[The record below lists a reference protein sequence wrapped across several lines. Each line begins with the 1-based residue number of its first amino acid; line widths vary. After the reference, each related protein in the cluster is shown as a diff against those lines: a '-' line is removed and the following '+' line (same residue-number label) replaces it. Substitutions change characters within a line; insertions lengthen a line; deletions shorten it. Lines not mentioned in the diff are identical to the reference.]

1 MINIPEI
8 LVANGTGA
16 FLVLFLLLY
25 RILIAQTNQF
35 DEKAYNFMLIITFI
49 ATINETLS
57 FIIDARPGFIFH
69 ILQYISN
76 TISSASSGIIGYC
89 WCLFVEYHIHRN
101 FERIKKKSRIL
112 AIPLIIATILIFIN
126 LLGTGIIFDIS
137 KENVYTRGPMNFILY
152 IFVFVYYIES
162 IYTVHKAKYDSIL
175 VEFFPIYYF
184 IIPCM
189 IGTMIQGFFFGVS
202 TIWLCVAIAFIL
214 VYIEIQISISF
225 IDDLSGLYNRKYM
238 NHYLN
243 KLQNN
248 KTKHIY
254 GFMMDIND
262 FKAINDTYGHLKGD
276 YALIQFGIILQHSI
290 DKDSVAIRMGGDEF
304 VIFAK
309 LKSDEEALALKK
321 QIKYNVRQFNIKS
334 KEPFHLSF
342 SIGIAKFNGKN
353 TDAFLSAMD
362 DSMYEAKNMHRL
374 MQ

>member
-25 RILIAQTNQF
+25 QIRIAQTNQF

-276 YALIQFGIILQHSI
+276 YALIQFGIILQYSI

>member
-1 MINIPEI
+1 
-8 LVANGTGA
+8 
-16 FLVLFLLLY
+16 
-25 RILIAQTNQF
+25 
-35 DEKAYNFMLIITFI
+35 
-49 ATINETLS
+49 
-57 FIIDARPGFIFH
+57 
-69 ILQYISN
+69 
-76 TISSASSGIIGYC
+76 
-89 WCLFVEYHIHRN
+89 
-101 FERIKKKSRIL
+101 
-112 AIPLIIATILIFIN
+112 
-126 LLGTGIIFDIS
+126 
-137 KENVYTRGPMNFILY
+137 
-152 IFVFVYYIES
+152 
-162 IYTVHKAKYDSIL
+162 
-175 VEFFPIYYF
+175 
-184 IIPCM
+184 M

-202 TIWLCVAIAFIL
+202 TIWLCVAIAFII

-243 KLQNN
+243 KLQND
-248 KTKHIY
+248 KTKHVY

-309 LKSDEEALALKK
+309 LKSDEETLALKK